1 MSTVPLKV
9 NSVNLSSSIGL
20 SSTAWLSL
28 PGRSPLRPLGG
39 ASAALERAFCLRVGA
54 VCSLPKKTCCQAGSL
69 SGWPPGLGCSRSPY
83 CRIWLLPTLEGVR
96 QGWVCVWCRWTC
108 WPGCFYCSTPCN
120 PLVLSCLYVAQAC
133 PGPGFHHLQWY
144 WASPAGLPPIRVVFT
159 HTPAT
164 RVSGGSFSLQLNPR
178 CFIFSG
184 VS

>member
-1 MSTVPLKV
+1 MAPVLGTVSMEVFLSTVPLKV

-54 VCSLPKKTCCQAGSL
+54 VCSLPKKMCCQAGSL

-120 PLVLSCLYVAQAC
+120 PLVPFLSVRC
-133 PGPGFHHLQWY
+133 PSLSWPRVPPL
-144 WASPAGLPPIRVVFT
+144 AVVLGLPSR
-159 HTPAT
+159 PAT
-164 RVSGGSFSLQLNPR
+164 Y
-178 CFIFSG
+178 
-184 VS
+184 